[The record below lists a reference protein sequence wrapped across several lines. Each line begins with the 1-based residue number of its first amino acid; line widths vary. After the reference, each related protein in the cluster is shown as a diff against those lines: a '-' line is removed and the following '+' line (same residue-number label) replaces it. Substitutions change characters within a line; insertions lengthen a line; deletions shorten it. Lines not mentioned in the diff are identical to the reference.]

1 MLYRDVQVH
10 LVAEFIPMEEIYK
23 NDKRNVYEEIY
34 SDNDVR
40 VITHLQVVDDPTQD
54 RGVDIYTTIILEI
67 PIENE
72 LFPVNPSY
80 CPA

>member
-54 RGVDIYTTIILEI
+54 HW
-67 PIENE
+67 
-72 LFPVNPSY
+72 
-80 CPA
+80 C